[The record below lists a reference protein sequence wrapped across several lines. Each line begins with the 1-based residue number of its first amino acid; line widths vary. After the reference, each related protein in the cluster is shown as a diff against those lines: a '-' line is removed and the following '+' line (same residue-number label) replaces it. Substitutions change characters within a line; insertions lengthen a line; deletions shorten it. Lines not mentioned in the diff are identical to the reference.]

1 VFNNLV
7 AEQSGI
13 FPMSFLLGVLPFL
26 RIRKVKL
33 GPQKMRIS
41 PAIPVFHD
49 VNIMNIVKLDRDI
62 QMLKK
67 HFSPRDMSRLH
78 DPQGGSGKNELV
90 VAIDKIIALHKL
102 AKVVNQPQV
111 HATQHQHVFSR
122 SWIGATFRTSTMNF
136 HVQLSA
142 G

>member
-1 VFNNLV
+1 
-7 AEQSGI
+7 
-13 FPMSFLLGVLPFL
+13 MSFLLGVLPFL

-33 GPQKMRIS
+33 RSQKMRIS
-41 PAIPVFHD
+41 PAISVFHD
-49 VNIMNIVKLDRDI
+49 INIMNIVKLDRDV

-78 DPQGGSGKNELV
+78 DTQGGSRKNQLV
-90 VAIDKIIALHKL
+90 VAIDKIIAFHKL

-111 HATQHQHVFSR
+111 HTTQHEYVFPR
-122 SWIGATFRTSTMNF
+122 RWIGTTFRASTMNF